1 MVSLRELVGFVGDTV
16 SLWLRV
22 SNDVVDD
29 GDKIL
34 LSLRG
39 LRDDVRVGVG
49 TSTHVKTAR
58 IPPSTTE
65 PRTVN

>member
-34 LSLRG
+34 LSLSG

-49 TSTHVKTAR
+49 TSTHVNTAR